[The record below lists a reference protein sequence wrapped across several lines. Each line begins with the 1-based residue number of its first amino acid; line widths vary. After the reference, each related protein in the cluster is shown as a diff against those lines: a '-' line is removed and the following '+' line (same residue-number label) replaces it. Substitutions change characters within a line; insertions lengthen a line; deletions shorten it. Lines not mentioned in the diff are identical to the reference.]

1 MGVETATYVGDLT
14 PTTPGSADLINQG
27 DDHLRLIKQVLQNTF
42 PVAEKAFN
50 FPSTAQQSASFSVAA
65 TDANKT
71 FFVTTTSGA
80 VTMTLPS
87 TLGTG
92 DAGWECYMM
101 KASAD
106 VNPVLVTPPTGTITS
121 GQIPGLVCARRCIP
135 FTRVPI
141 YWTGSS
147 FLVGRSTSAGPVGS
161 CIEYHGSTLPF
172 GYEFPNGQ
180 TLASASTA
188 YPEYS
193 AVIGSG
199 VTLDKRG
206 RVGIVLDNLGGS
218 AAGRIGTII
227 TGTAVGNVGGTETVT
242 LSAGQIPT
250 ITFSGSGSFSGST
263 SAALSG
269 TIQALNNGTFSGGV
283 FEGIQNGTGSFG
295 GLSCSGGVSV
305 SGSSANTGGGSHS
318 NLQPSI
324 MVSQL
329 LVVE

>member
-1 MGVETATYVGDLT
+1 MGVETATYIGDLT

-42 PVAEKAFN
+42 PGAEKAFN

-80 VTMTLPS
+80 ITMTLPS

-161 CIEYHGSTLPF
+161 CIDYHGSTLPY

-180 TLASASTA
+180 TLASASTV

-199 VTLDKRG
+199 VTLDRRG
-206 RVGIVLDNLGGS
+206 RIGIALDNLGGS
-218 AAGRIGTII
+218 AAGRLGAVIV
-227 TGTAVGNVGGTETVT
+227 GTAIGNVGGAETVT
-242 LSAGQIPT
+242 LTAAQQASMGVSVSVSVSGSISGSAAMNVYAANAGSSVSTYSPNAGT
-250 ITFSGSGSFSGST
+250 GTSAPVSGSFSGSG
-263 SAALSG
+263 SGSG
-269 TIQALNNGTFSGGV
+269 TAFGSGG
-283 FEGIQNGTGSFG
+283 
-295 GLSCSGGVSV
+295 
-305 SGSSANTGGGSHS
+305 AHS

-324 MVSQL
+324 MISQL
-329 LVVE
+329 LIVE